1 MVNQKKKEAEKLT
14 NNNSSK
20 EKWDVH
26 TKKHMISQIS
36 IKSTTRSLYD
46 DLMSM

>member
-20 EKWDVH
+20 EGR
-26 TKKHMISQIS
+26 TYEKKHDIANI
-36 IKSTTRSLYD
+36 D
-46 DLMSM
+46 